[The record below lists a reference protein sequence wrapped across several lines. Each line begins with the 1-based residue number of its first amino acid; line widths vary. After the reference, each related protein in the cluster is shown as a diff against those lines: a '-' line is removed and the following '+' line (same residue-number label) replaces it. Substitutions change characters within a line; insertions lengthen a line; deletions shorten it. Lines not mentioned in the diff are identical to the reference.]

1 MFNLP
6 NRQPKQNGD
15 AETRQPLLEE
25 EHPDDPVLFSVEDD
39 DEEHEEQPKKDRTRS
54 VRFQEDVRIIG
65 PPLRS
70 TIQSREARTPHL
82 TSSPSAETNM
92 GVVARI

>member
-25 EHPDDPVLFSVEDD
+25 EHRDDPVLFSVEDD
-39 DEEHEEQPKKDRTRS
+39 DEEELPLAHVEQPKKDRTRS

-70 TIQSREARTPHL
+70 TIQSRETRTPHL
-82 TSSPSAETNM
+82 TSP
-92 GVVARI
+92 